1 MSSKGGAA
9 RGCELCRLGAKMVL
23 FVTGL
28 CHRECWYCPLSEE
41 RAGRDLAFAN
51 DRPVEGPEDFLAEAR
66 MMGALGTSITGG
78 EPFLVPDRVTRF
90 CTVLKEAFGKAH
102 HIHLYTGMAPTREML
117 LPLAGL
123 VDEIRLHPPPE
134 SWPAIGSSAYARAIG
149 EARSLGFAVGIEV
162 PALKGL
168 PALAPVLP
176 EIDFLNIN
184 ELEWGGINA
193 DEMRKRGYPP
203 ADDIHNAVKGSRRWA
218 ADLPHREK
226 VRWCSSRFKDAVQ
239 LRERLK
245 RIAAR
250 TARSF
255 DEVTGDGTILYGVI
269 EPDGSLPLS
278 RFGLPG
284 GSYEECDGR
293 LELSW
298 RTLRKRAGKLPGK
311 KYIVERYPNRG
322 VVVEVT
328 PL

>member
-1 MSSKGGAA
+1 
-9 RGCELCRLGAKMVL
+9 MVL

-28 CHRECWYCPLSEE
+28 CHRGCWYCPLSEE
-41 RAGRDLAFAN
+41 RSGRDLVFAN
-51 DRPVEGPEDFLAEAR
+51 DRPVSRPEEILDEAR

-78 EPFLVPDRVTRF
+78 EPFLVPERVVRF
-90 CTVLKEAFGKAH
+90 SSILKESFGRDH

-117 LPLAGL
+117 VPLAGL
-123 VDEIRLHPPPE
+123 VDEIRLHPPQE
-134 SWPAIGSSAYARAIG
+134 TWRGIAGSPYARSA
-149 EARSLGFAVGIEV
+149 EVARSLGFAVGIEV

-168 PALAPVLP
+168 PALADILP
-176 EIDFLNIN
+176 MVDFLNIN

-193 DEMRKRGYPP
+193 DEMRRRGYTP
-203 ADDIHNAVKGSRRWA
+203 ADGLHNAVKGSRRWA
-218 ADLPHREK
+218 GDLPHREK
-226 VRWCSSRFKDAVQ
+226 VRWCSSRSKDSVQ

-250 TARSF
+250 TARPF
-255 DEVTGDGTILYGVI
+255 DEVTGDGTVLYGVL
-269 EPDGSLPLS
+269 EPEEPL
-278 RFGLPG
+278 LPG
-284 GSYEECDGR
+284 CLGLSDGSYEEREGR

-298 RTLRKRAGKLPGK
+298 RELRRQAKRVPGR